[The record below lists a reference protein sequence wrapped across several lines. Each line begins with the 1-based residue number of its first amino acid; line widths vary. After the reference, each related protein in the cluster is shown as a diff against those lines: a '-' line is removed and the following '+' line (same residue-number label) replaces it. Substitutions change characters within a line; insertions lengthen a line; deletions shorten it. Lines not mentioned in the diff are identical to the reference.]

1 MRFPRKFA
9 GIFGLV
15 FLALVLSPSAGA
27 KTKSRTEPQTHK
39 VTSKPL
45 AATVRSKVGRYP
57 IVGKKSDRARLA
69 SSGVS
74 RKTTRKVARIESERV
89 ANRAVEE
96 ADFDSAGNPLLRS
109 AAFYVQDVRTG
120 QVLLEKNSSSVVPIA
135 SITKLMTAMVVL
147 DAHLPLNEVLEVSE
161 DDVDRLKGTS
171 SRLAVGTRMS
181 REELMR
187 LALMSSENRAAS
199 SLSRN
204 YPGGQKVF
212 VDAMNAKAQLLG
224 MGDTRFYDGS
234 GLNHSNVS
242 SARDL
247 ATLVS
252 NASHYPLIREFT
264 TTAEYTAELAGGRIH
279 TFHNT
284 NSLVR
289 SPEWQIEVSKT
300 GFINESGKCLV
311 MQAWMANKP
320 LAIVLLDSWGRFTR
334 LADANRIRRWLEEVL
349 PRNGAKMAGTP
360 PSAET
365 SIN

>member
-1 MRFPRKFA
+1 MRISRKFA
-9 GIFGLV
+9 SIFGLV
-15 FLALVLSPSAGA
+15 VLALFLSPAAGA
-27 KTKSRTEPQTHK
+27 KTTSRAEIQSNRYAAKPK
-39 VTSKPL
+39 VG
-45 AATVRSKVGRYP
+45 TVRSPVGRYP
-57 IVGKKSDRARLA
+57 VTGKKDLRSRP
-69 SSGVS
+69 SSSKLSRSAVKKVS
-74 RKTTRKVARIESERV
+74 RIEPRRSPE
-89 ANRAVEE
+89 RAVDE

-120 QVLLEKNSSSVVPIA
+120 QVLLEKNASSVLPIA

-147 DAHLPLNEVLEVSE
+147 DAHLPLNEMLEVSD

-171 SRLAVGTRMS
+171 SRLAVGTRMT
-181 REELMR
+181 REDLLR

-199 SLSRN
+199 SLSRH
-204 YPGGQKVF
+204 YPGGQRVF
-212 VDAMNAKAQLLG
+212 IDAMNAKAQLLG
-224 MGDTRFYDGS
+224 MSDTRFYDGS
-234 GLNHSNVS
+234 GLNHGNVS

-264 TTAEYTAELAGGRIH
+264 TTAEYSTEVAGGRVH

-284 NSLVR
+284 NSLVK

-349 PRNGAKMAGTP
+349 PKNGAKMAGSP
-360 PSAET
+360 PGEQISF
-365 SIN
+365 N

>member
-1 MRFPRKFA
+1 MEPRRSS
-9 GIFGLV
+9 L
-15 FLALVLSPSAGA
+15 
-27 KTKSRTEPQTHK
+27 
-39 VTSKPL
+39 L
-45 AATVRSKVGRYP
+45 AA
-57 IVGKKSDRARLA
+57 
-69 SSGVS
+69 
-74 RKTTRKVARIESERV
+74 
-89 ANRAVEE
+89 EE
-96 ADFDSAGNPLLRS
+96 PDFDSAGNPLLRS

-120 QVLLEKNSSSVVPIA
+120 QVLLEKNASSVLPIA

-147 DAHLPLNEVLEVSE
+147 DAHLPLNEVLEVSD

-171 SRLAVGTRMS
+171 SRLAVGTRMT
-181 REELMR
+181 REALLR

-199 SLSRN
+199 SLSRH
-204 YPGGQKVF
+204 YPGGQRVF
-212 VDAMNAKAQLLG
+212 IDAMNAKAQLLG
-224 MGDTRFYDGS
+224 MSDTRFYDGS
-234 GLNHSNVS
+234 GLNHGNVS

-264 TTAEYTAELAGGRIH
+264 TTAEYATELAGGRIH

-349 PRNGAKMAGTP
+349 PKNGAKIAGS
-360 PSAET
+360 PSGERI
-365 SIN
+365 SFN